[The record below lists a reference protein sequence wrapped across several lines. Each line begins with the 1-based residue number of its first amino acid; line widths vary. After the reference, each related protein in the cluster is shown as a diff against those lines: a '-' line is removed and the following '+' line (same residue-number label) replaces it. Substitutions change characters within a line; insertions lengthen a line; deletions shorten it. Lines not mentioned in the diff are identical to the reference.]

1 MNMGSYNCCK
11 PNKVK
16 FKKLPRLVSLLKI
29 VGEESRLN
37 LLCLLRQGA
46 HCVCELI
53 RHTELSQ
60 SLISHHLKDLKDKG
74 LVINRKKGQ
83 WVYYSLTKKGKKISD
98 LLFNL
103 E

>member
-11 PNKVK
+11 PNKVE
-16 FKKLPRLVSLLKI
+16 FKKLPSLVSLLKI
-29 VGEESRLN
+29 VGEKSRLK